1 MWHIGT
7 ILSIKNYPHGCQRG
21 DTFVIYYICSDFW
34 FPLLWEKGFFGI
46 CWFSSFPTATFLIFL
61 HLPHFHGLI
70 TRANLPTIVTHNN
83 TRQHTTTHDDAHP
96 YNCSCWRWSQRR
108 TPKFGLYHML
118 CRFCMFFFYAYDFY
132 WLAIMAP
139 LSTSVF
145 VVDWWLFWGFDDDC
159 NDVVAIAFFVVVIIH
174 LASIVKPL
182 LLCSLLY
189 SQTSFILFSIMKL
202 AFSSLLWNFLCYLFV
217 NIQLIFVIFL
227 YRMYD
232 EISLI
237 LHHNSKFIQNANGT
251 VEYADGKFCVWEE
264 VETNLVNVCTPQ
276 ELWKTCRNY
285 VKLLTL

>member
-1 MWHIGT
+1 MLKVRQKYSAVNFRPSPLKKLLMWHIGT

-118 CRFCMFFFYAYDFY
+118 CRFCMFF
-132 WLAIMAP
+132 
-139 LSTSVF
+139 
-145 VVDWWLFWGFDDDC
+145 
-159 NDVVAIAFFVVVIIH
+159 
-174 LASIVKPL
+174 
-182 LLCSLLY
+182 
-189 SQTSFILFSIMKL
+189 LFSAGREKKKV
-202 AFSSLLWNFLCYLFV
+202 ASARDFGW
-217 NIQLIFVIFL
+217 
-227 YRMYD
+227 
-232 EISLI
+232 
-237 LHHNSKFIQNANGT
+237 
-251 VEYADGKFCVWEE
+251 
-264 VETNLVNVCTPQ
+264 
-276 ELWKTCRNY
+276 
-285 VKLLTL
+285 